1 MNHSQEV
8 AEANIAQLKEQ
19 FPDIAEFGHDSS
31 KYRRQRKILDIEN
44 LSEEDFQKLLQSG
57 ELNDSQL
64 DVLRQAE
71 EELNQTSNFS
81 RLLPHKNS
89 DR

>member
-19 FPDIAEFGHDSS
+19 FPGIAEFGHNSS
-31 KYRRQRKILDIEN
+31 KHKRQRKIINEN
-44 LSEEDFQKLLQSG
+44 LSKEDFQKMLQSG
-57 ELNDSQL
+57 ELSDSQL

>member
-1 MNHSQEV
+1 MNYSQEV

-31 KYRRQRKILDIEN
+31 KYKRQRKILNEN

-57 ELNDSQL
+57 ELNNSQL

-71 EELNQTSNFS
+71 EELGQTSNFS
-81 RLLPHKNS
+81 RLIPHKS
-89 DR
+89 SAR

>member
-1 MNHSQEV
+1 MNYSQEV
-8 AEANIAQLKEQ
+8 SEANIAQLKEQ

-31 KYRRQRKILDIEN
+31 KYRRLRKILDEN
-44 LSEEDFQKLLQSG
+44 LSEGDFQKLLPSG
-57 ELNDSQL
+57 DLDDSQL
-64 DVLRQAE
+64 DVLRQTE

>member
-1 MNHSQEV
+1 MNYSQEV

-19 FPDIAEFGHDSS
+19 FPDIAEFGHNSS
-31 KYRRQRKILDIEN
+31 KHRRQRKSLIEN
-44 LSEEDFQKLLQSG
+44 LSEEDFQKLLQSR

-71 EELNQTSNFS
+71 EELDQTSNFS

>member
-1 MNHSQEV
+1 MNYSQEV

-19 FPDIAEFGHDSS
+19 FPHIAEFGHDSS
-31 KYRRQRKILDIEN
+31 KYRRQRIILNEN

-71 EELNQTSNFS
+71 EELDQTSNFS
-81 RLLPHKNS
+81 RLLPHKS
-89 DR
+89 SER

>member
-31 KYRRQRKILDIEN
+31 KYKRQRKILNNGN

-71 EELNQTSNFS
+71 EELDQTSNFS

>member
-1 MNHSQEV
+1 MNYSQEV

-31 KYRRQRKILDIEN
+31 KYKRQRKILNIEN

-71 EELNQTSNFS
+71 EELDQTSNFS
-81 RLLPHKNS
+81 RLLPHKS
-89 DR
+89 SER

>member
-1 MNHSQEV
+1 MNYSQEV

-31 KYRRQRKILDIEN
+31 KYSRQRKTLNEN
-44 LSEEDFQKLLQSG
+44 LLEEDFQKLLQSG
-57 ELNDSQL
+57 ELDNSQL

-81 RLLPHKNS
+81 RLLPHKS
-89 DR
+89 SER

>member
-1 MNHSQEV
+1 MNYSQEV

-19 FPDIAEFGHDSS
+19 FPDIAEFGHYSS
-31 KYRRQRKILDIEN
+31 KYRRQRKILDEN

-71 EELNQTSNFS
+71 EELDQTSNFS
-81 RLLPHKNS
+81 RLLPHKS
-89 DR
+89 SER